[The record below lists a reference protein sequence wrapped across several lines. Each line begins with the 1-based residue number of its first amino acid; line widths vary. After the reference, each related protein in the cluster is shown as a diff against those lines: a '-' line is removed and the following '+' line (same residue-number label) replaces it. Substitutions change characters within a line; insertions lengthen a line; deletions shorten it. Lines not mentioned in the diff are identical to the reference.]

1 MFEYTQE
8 MADSLIKSLEQV
20 EVKADESDKDWSF
33 DVIATTENADRD
45 GEIVKIKGWDISN
58 WEKNP
63 VILANHKYSVENIV
77 GKGTKFYT
85 SNGTK
90 RLKGVFSKT
99 NPLAVLVRD
108 MYNEGMIKAVS
119 V

>member
-45 GEIVKIKGWDISN
+45 GEIVKIK
-58 WEKNP
+58 
-63 VILANHKYSVENIV
+63 
-77 GKGTKFYT
+77 
-85 SNGTK
+85 
-90 RLKGVFSKT
+90 
-99 NPLAVLVRD
+99 
-108 MYNEGMIKAVS
+108 
-119 V
+119 